1 MIADD
6 QADVREA
13 LRLLLKA
20 EGFAT
25 ETVSSP
31 ASALEAVQSNE
42 FDIML
47 MDLNYQRDTTS
58 GQEGID
64 LLSRVQQ
71 ADSKLPIVVMT
82 AWGSVELAVEAMR
95 RGARDFIQKPWDNH
109 RLLSIIRTQVDLYRT
124 MRRARAAGS
133 GKQFAARAESS
144 GIHCGIESHGAA
156 ARLC

>member
-1 MIADD
+1 MSSKVEELAAAAPVQASRVRVLIADD

-31 ASALEAVQSNE
+31 ATALEAVQTNE
-42 FDIML
+42 FDIVL

-71 ADSKLPIVVMT
+71 VDSKLPIVVMT
-82 AWGSVELAVEAMR
+82 AWG
-95 RGARDFIQKPWDNH
+95 
-109 RLLSIIRTQVDLYRT
+109 
-124 MRRARAAGS
+124 
-133 GKQFAARAESS
+133 
-144 GIHCGIESHGAA
+144 
-156 ARLC
+156 

>member
-1 MIADD
+1 MSTRAQEFVSTAATRSEPVRILIADD

-25 ETVSSP
+25 ETVNSP

-64 LLSRVQQ
+64 LLSRVQ
-71 ADSKLPIVVMT
+71 LT
-82 AWGSVELAVEAMR
+82 TGW
-95 RGARDFIQKPWDNH
+95 ARPLRCI
-109 RLLSIIRTQVDLYRT
+109 S
-124 MRRARAAGS
+124 
-133 GKQFAARAESS
+133 
-144 GIHCGIESHGAA
+144 AA
-156 ARLC
+156 ALPTNAGDMAKHGGTSRRLWA